1 MCRMLYLQLHYNCFG
16 SQIEKNTKVFCSIS
30 NYITCVLGVKLT
42 GSKNTCIG
50 NFDDHTLRMVRVDV
64 HIVQD
69 ARGDN
74 YITARRVPVSSTAVG
89 KSVNG
94 WILNGGAFISF
105 AGQFNPPSWSATCGE
120 IACFLVILG
129 SLLQKGHKLETWI
142 LINFSDRLL
151 PCIWV
156 FLQRQET
163 AFQGVWCFFFL
174 SFSPFSTWRP
184 PASPESAPFEGG
196 CMCINVSIV
205 HTLIRLQKFRK
216 DALHK

>member
-1 MCRMLYLQLHYNCFG
+1 MVCRMFYLQLHYSCFG
-16 SQIEKNTKVFCSIS
+16 SQIEKNTKVFCSTS

-94 WILNGGAFISF
+94 
-105 AGQFNPPSWSATCGE
+105 
-120 IACFLVILG
+120 
-129 SLLQKGHKLETWI
+129 
-142 LINFSDRLL
+142 
-151 PCIWV
+151 
-156 FLQRQET
+156 
-163 AFQGVWCFFFL
+163 
-174 SFSPFSTWRP
+174 
-184 PASPESAPFEGG
+184 
-196 CMCINVSIV
+196 
-205 HTLIRLQKFRK
+205 
-216 DALHK
+216 